1 MISAP
6 SDPDTGQTT
15 RRSGAQPA
23 SPNVPCPPWAPRGQQ
38 SWWNVDGAY
47 RQGCTHISSPDTGPV
62 QMEPERSPP
71 ALARLLPALQMAGE
85 AEEGQGG
92 VGEAHASAQTACSL
106 ELGPAWEG
114 PRRAPPPHRSSSRL
128 HPASPLFPPVP
139 QFTRMG
145 RREESWHSWGA
156 QLTPMELLVERWP
169 KPLLADGKTE
179 AQRGTVPCL
188 RPR

>member
-23 SPNVPCPPWAPRGQQ
+23 SPNAPCPPWAPGGQQ

-71 ALARLLPALQMAGE
+71 ALARLLPAPQMAGE

-92 VGEAHASAQTACSL
+92 VGEAHASAQTACSPGAWAC
-106 ELGPAWEG
+106 LGG
-114 PRRAPPPHRSSSRL
+114 PQE
-128 HPASPLFPPVP
+128 SPFPTPLLFPPAPCKPSLPSCPPVHKD
-139 QFTRMG
+139 MKE
-145 RREESWHSWGA
+145 RRKLA
-156 QLTPMELLVERWP
+156 QLGGSVNRH
-169 KPLLADGKTE
+169 E
-179 AQRGTVPCL
+179 ALGGEVA
-188 RPR
+188 